1 MKTETYHLKGDG
13 FGLAV
18 LGGGS
23 AGFAAAI
30 QAAAEGVRVAL
41 AALTLDK
48 DVAELSCCAA

>member
-1 MKTETYHLKGDG
+1 MKTETYDLKGDG

-41 AALTLDK
+41 YY
-48 DVAELSCCAA
+48 VRRNS